1 MKFLPILFL
10 ALGAISCHNTDT
22 INHYLTKPINPQV
35 LESNGFYKYSYLVI
49 LDDQDKVDDTIR
61 CNVKYDMYSNVKPE
75 KNAEGKLYPT
85 QLWNFFRK
93 DSIKK
98 KRNIDYLKN
107 DLNNRII
114 TYVFINNTLSYKSII
129 IKSLDKTTKRI
140 ADLTTK
146 EKIIK
151 YYDSLKISIKPFF
164 EKNISTEKY
173 TTLFMIDNY
182 RTIIY
187 YNDKDSSYEM
197 FTNYKNNYNY
207 NILEDWYGG
216 RTTYGNP
223 VK

>member
-1 MKFLPILFL
+1 MRFLAILFL
-10 ALGAISCHNTDT
+10 AVGAISCHNKDT
-22 INHYLTKPINPQV
+22 INHYLTKPITQHE

-49 LDDQDKVDDTIR
+49 RDDQDKVDDTIR

-75 KNAEGKLYPT
+75 INTEGKLYPT

-98 KRNIDYLKN
+98 KRNTDYLKN

-114 TYVFINNTLSYKSII
+114 TYVFINDTISYKSII
-129 IKSLDKTTKRI
+129 VRSLDQTARGI
-140 ADLTTK
+140 ADLTTE

-187 YNDKDSSYEM
+187 YNDKDPSYEL

-207 NILEDWYGG
+207 NVLEDWYTG
-216 RTTYGNP
+216 RVTYDNHNN
-223 VK
+223 